1 MGERSKFRASD
12 SDRDHVAD
20 RLRTALTEGRLTH
33 EEFEERLHDA
43 LSASTYGQLDP
54 LMADLPATATASA
67 TPAYPAAAP
76 KTNGLA
82 IASLVLGVA
91 GFLFLWGIGP
101 LGAVVSGVMAKREIR
116 RSNGTQG
123 GGGVANA
130 GIALGVLGLLAAIV
144 AIAAMTGGVMIDH
157 HYLFESSH

>member
-12 SDRDHVAD
+12 SDREHVAD

-33 EEFEERLHDA
+33 EEFEERLRDA
-43 LSASTYGQLDP
+43 LTARTYGQLDP
-54 LMADLPATATASA
+54 LLADLPATAAASA
-67 TPAYPAAAP
+67 TPAYPAAAQ

-82 IASLVLGVA
+82 IASLVLAVA

-101 LGAVVSGVMAKREIR
+101 LGAVISGVMAKREIR

-123 GGGVANA
+123 GGGLATA
-130 GIALGVLGLLAAIV
+130 GIALGALGLLAAIAV
-144 AIAAMTGGVMIDH
+144 IAATAGGLLLGH
-157 HYLFESSH
+157 HYFFGNPH

>member
-1 MGERSKFRASD
+1 MGERSKLRASD
-12 SDRDHVAD
+12 SDREHVAD

-54 LMADLPATATASA
+54 LLADLPATVSAPA

-82 IASLVLGVA
+82 IASMVLGVA

-101 LGAVVSGVMAKREIR
+101 LGAVISGVMAKREIR
-116 RSNGTQG
+116 SSNGTQG
-123 GGGVANA
+123 GGGLATA
-130 GIALGVLGLLAAIV
+130 GIALGALGLIAAIV
-144 AIAAMTGGVMIDH
+144 AIGAMTGGVMIGH
-157 HYLFESSH
+157 HYLFENAH